1 VRGFAENGVGGV
13 DFLDDPVGGAGS
25 LILNQELRFPIYKWL
40 RGIGFLDAGNVYR
53 RTRDISLADL
63 EYGAG
68 LGLRIDTP
76 FGLARIDYGMPLTDR
91 RNQPFGRW
99 YFSLGQAF

>member
-1 VRGFAENGVGGV
+1 V
-13 DFLDDPVGGAGS
+13 DFLNEPVGGASS
-25 LILNQELRFPIYKWL
+25 LILNQELRFPLYKWV
-40 RGIGFLDAGNVYR
+40 RGVGFVDAGNVFQR
-53 RTRDISLADL
+53 AGDLSFKDL

-76 FGLARIDYGMPLTDR
+76 FGLARIDYGMPLTSR
-91 RNQPFGRW
+91 SREPFGRW